1 MALSFSLSPVSPF
14 FMFVYFVY
22 FVVEKE
28 RLARVSHS
36 FGKISCWL
44 LLAGA

>member
-1 MALSFSLSPVSPF
+1 MSVA
-14 FMFVYFVY
+14 
-22 FVVEKE
+22 KE
-28 RLARVSHS
+28 RVIKRFAELARVSHS